1 MESRPSRRQHASEG
15 DGDQS
20 PTQCAGM
27 RSSGRSDQPYVLRGK
42 PLPLRVRCYS
52 GCASGSRRQSQL
64 SAIINTEDFS
74 DRMCGGSSGRKPG
87 RRFLWPSRHQV
98 LAPNGCPPIQC
109 QHCLPEDSVRSHRL
123 GAQSLRL
130 PSPHQ
135 ILVASQPPE
144 LLTNRLQVGVPTAP
158 SSGLNNLLE
167 WLLELRETLVF
178 TGLS

>member
-87 RRFLWPSRHQV
+87 RRFLWPSRHQKSAHRRCEGLDV
-98 LAPNGCPPIQC
+98 PWCQC
-109 QHCLPEDSVRSHRL
+109 NRE
-123 GAQSLRL
+123 
-130 PSPHQ
+130 
-135 ILVASQPPE
+135 ASKM
-144 LLTNRLQVGVPTAP
+144 LCMGQV
-158 SSGLNNLLE
+158 
-167 WLLELRETLVF
+167 LVF
-178 TGLS
+178 ATETGLRPLLFTLL

>member
-87 RRFLWPSRHQV
+87 RRFLWPSRHQDMGRRWPSPTQEEALLDTGPWLHLDLGLLV
-98 LAPNGCPPIQC
+98 PRT
-109 QHCLPEDSVRSHRL
+109 VRSRFL
-123 GAQSLRL
+123 LITL
-130 PSPHQ
+130 P
-135 ILVASQPPE
+135 IC
-144 LLTNRLQVGVPTAP
+144 
-158 SSGLNNLLE
+158 
-167 WLLELRETLVF
+167 
-178 TGLS
+178 GLS

>member
-87 RRFLWPSRHQV
+87 RRFLWPSRHQ
-98 LAPNGCPPIQC
+98 
-109 QHCLPEDSVRSHRL
+109 
-123 GAQSLRL
+123 
-130 PSPHQ
+130 
-135 ILVASQPPE
+135 
-144 LLTNRLQVGVPTAP
+144 
-158 SSGLNNLLE
+158 
-167 WLLELRETLVF
+167 
-178 TGLS
+178 